1 MNDVNYKAIVAKY
14 TWKGGLIG
22 LGFTFIAFIV
32 EVIICKSDLSFE
44 AIAQIHYLC
53 PIFWV
58 IDLFPIAGCIVG
70 YFLGQFVRNC
80 DLKKK
85 ELTDA
90 EYQKNKKILIFLKRL
105 IEGELETE
113 YKLQDTKDIL
123 GKSLLD
129 LRDNLIEKREIEKQ
143 RRKEDENRNW
153 VAEGLA
159 KFGDILRKF
168 NNGIEELS
176 YELISNLVKYLKAN
190 QGGFYLLNEDNPSEK
205 YFDMTAC
212 FAYDRRK
219 FADKRIAWAE
229 GLVGT
234 CALEKKT
241 IFMTDVPDNYLRI
254 TSGLGEANPR
264 CLLLV
269 PMIVNDELCGVIEIA
284 SFQKLEPFQIEFV
297 ENVAENIASSITNI
311 KISLRTSRLLKESQE
326 QSDALVSKE
335 EQLRQ
340 NMEELQAAQEEA
352 NRQAEKFVNFTNS
365 VNHTMIRAEFMP
377 DGSLIYANT
386 RFLNK
391 LGYMNNSDVEG
402 KNISMFINEKD
413 KAWFFNIWDDLSKG
427 GKHFEGDMKFV
438 TRQRQ
443 DLWTMATFTCI
454 RRSDNSVERI
464 LFLAIDTTDQKKQSL
479 DYEGQIDALNRSTI
493 KAEFTPEGE
502 FLGGNQNFL
511 KTLEY
516 SQEQANE
523 KTVFDFIS
531 VLEVNKFKKSW
542 ESVVNGEAF
551 QGQFQINTSS
561 NAHKWF
567 NGTYSA
573 VRNMYNEVDKIVFI
587 GYDAT
592 KEKLM
597 EIETAA
603 QTEQLKLQEE
613 QLRSAQ
619 EDLSKKLEK
628 ARYEMQLQYKE
639 VEKVK
644 IRNERTLEGA
654 LDAILT
660 INQFGTIEFFN
671 QAAENLWE
679 IDRQDVLG
687 KNVKVLFSEEAVKTD
702 EFVNSFVRQGENK
715 IVGQRREVNIR
726 NSAGQ
731 EKPVLFLLSEAKLDH
746 EHSYTA
752 FVQNIEV
759 ELF

>member
-1 MNDVNYKAIVAKY
+1 
-14 TWKGGLIG
+14 
-22 LGFTFIAFIV
+22 
-32 EVIICKSDLSFE
+32 
-44 AIAQIHYLC
+44 
-53 PIFWV
+53 
-58 IDLFPIAGCIVG
+58 
-70 YFLGQFVRNC
+70 
-80 DLKKK
+80 
-85 ELTDA
+85 
-90 EYQKNKKILIFLKRL
+90 
-105 IEGELETE
+105 
-113 YKLQDTKDIL
+113 
-123 GKSLLD
+123 
-129 LRDNLIEKREIEKQ
+129 
-143 RRKEDENRNW
+143 
-153 VAEGLA
+153 
-159 KFGDILRKF
+159 
-168 NNGIEELS
+168 
-176 YELISNLVKYLKAN
+176 
-190 QGGFYLLNEDNPSEK
+190 
-205 YFDMTAC
+205 
-212 FAYDRRK
+212 
-219 FADKRIAWAE
+219 
-229 GLVGT
+229 
-234 CALEKKT
+234 
-241 IFMTDVPDNYLRI
+241 
-254 TSGLGEANPR
+254 
-264 CLLLV
+264 
-269 PMIVNDELCGVIEIA
+269 VNDELCGVIEIA

-402 KNISMFINEKD
+402 KNISMFINDKD

-573 VRNMYNEVDKIVFI
+573 VRNMYNEVAKIVFI

-644 IRNERTLEGA
+644 IRNERTLEG
-654 LDAILT
+654 
-660 INQFGTIEFFN
+660 
-671 QAAENLWE
+671 
-679 IDRQDVLG
+679 
-687 KNVKVLFSEEAVKTD
+687 
-702 EFVNSFVRQGENK
+702 
-715 IVGQRREVNIR
+715 
-726 NSAGQ
+726 
-731 EKPVLFLLSEAKLDH
+731 
-746 EHSYTA
+746 
-752 FVQNIEV
+752 
-759 ELF
+759 